1 MWAYNNTYP
10 DELYHH
16 GVIGMKWGVRRYQ
29 NADGS
34 LTSAGK
40 KKTSAEYKKASVA
53 GDKDLA
59 KNYEKI
65 YVNAYNKSA
74 DKMNSGG
81 IDKFNSRQQKKY
93 GDNYAQ
99 RKGYEDDYYKMFQ
112 KDLAATMNKSLLEV
126 YASNENYKKADA
138 LVKKYDMTK
147 WDELAKSNEEGI
159 SSLRAK
165 YG

>member
-1 MWAYNNTYP
+1 MQIT
-10 DELYHH
+10 
-16 GVIGMKWGVRRYQ
+16 
-29 NADGS
+29 
-34 LTSAGK
+34 
-40 KKTSAEYKKASVA
+40 KKASVA

-59 KNYEKI
+59 KSYEKI
-65 YVNAYNKSA
+65 YVNSYNKSA
-74 DKMNSGG
+74 EKMNSGG

-112 KDLAATMNKSLLEV
+112 KDFASTMNKSLLEF

-159 SSLRAK
+159 SSLPQ
-165 YG
+165 